1 MKNWTSK
8 FSVQKGHL
16 SAVNFSEFFKI
27 GIKMVS
33 KEFELETSKPTGRL
47 EDALGIEKMGIFEI
61 LEFSADISKTYS
73 TFGAH
78 H

>member
-1 MKNWTSK
+1 
-8 FSVQKGHL
+8 
-16 SAVNFSEFFKI
+16 
-27 GIKMVS
+27 MVS